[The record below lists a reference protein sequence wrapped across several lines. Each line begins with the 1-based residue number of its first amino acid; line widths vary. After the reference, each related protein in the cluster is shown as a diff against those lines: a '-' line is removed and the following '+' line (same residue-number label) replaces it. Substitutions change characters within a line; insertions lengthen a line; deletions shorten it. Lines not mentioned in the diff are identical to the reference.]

1 MALQLITSRVRERKF
16 EPVLY
21 AERRCSL
28 GRAIRFLFNL
38 FLLYGDVCMTLKRVK
53 SRVKVLMLCLLAA
66 SALSPILLTSVKAQS
81 SGVTVGYWPLD
92 EVQSSGYN
100 VITPDSTGVNNGIVA
115 GTPEP
120 TLVDG
125 KFDKAMQF
133 NGNNFVYIPIKFI
146 VGFPPTP
153 QPIFIP
159 VSPNLDV
166 QKYIQIE
173 AWINVPGFKNAT
185 YNNIVVKCNHPDQA
199 ASWQNTT
206 RVLGIALRAGEP
218 GSDEQYVEGAL
229 SGFVLTD
236 NGVFN
241 EIVTT
246 QSVPLNQWIQVEFT
260 RTSTGMH
267 LYINGYE
274 QSVNVIHGVQNPQG
288 SITNGTEY
296 YFGHDGLATI
306 DDVRIVDLGPQVS
319 EAAFDIGPNIMMVII
334 VVSVIFA
341 VAWLLRRVIQ
351 LWLIRPKL

>member
-1 MALQLITSRVRERKF
+1 MALQPITSRVRERKF

-21 AERRCSL
+21 AEQRCSL
-28 GRAIRFLFNL
+28 GRAIRLLFNL
-38 FLLYGDVCMTLKRVK
+38 FWLYGDVCMTFKRAK
-53 SRVKVLMLCLLAA
+53 GKVKVLMLCLLAA
-66 SALSPILLTSVKAQS
+66 CILSSILFTAVKAQS

-92 EVQSSGYN
+92 EVQSSGSN
-100 VITPDSTGVNNGIVA
+100 VITPDSTGVNSGIVG

-133 NGNNFVYIPIKFI
+133 NGQNFVYIPIKFI

-153 QPIFIP
+153 QPIYIP
-159 VSPNLDV
+159 VSPNLDI
-166 QKYIQIE
+166 QKYVQIE
-173 AWINVPGFKNAT
+173 AWINVPGLKNAT

-206 RVLGIALRAGEP
+206 RVLGLALRAGVPEN
-218 GSDEQYVEGAL
+218 GVVEGAL

-236 NGVFN
+236 SGGFN

-274 QSVNVIHGVQNPQG
+274 QSVNVVQGVQNPQG
-288 SITNGTEY
+288 SIINGTEY

-319 EAAFDIGPNIMMVII
+319 EASFDIGPNIMMAII